1 MNYDDYDG
9 KNYSAN
15 GTLIREFHDKG
26 AENGMQTISVV
37 FLREAV
43 FLSCSCY
50 GTLKLLSI
58 WKDQQLCKDSIASYL
73 AVVKV

>member
-1 MNYDDYDG
+1 MTRVSAKEAHAFFKSFGAVNYDDYDG

-58 WKDQQLCKDSIASYL
+58 
-73 AVVKV
+73 